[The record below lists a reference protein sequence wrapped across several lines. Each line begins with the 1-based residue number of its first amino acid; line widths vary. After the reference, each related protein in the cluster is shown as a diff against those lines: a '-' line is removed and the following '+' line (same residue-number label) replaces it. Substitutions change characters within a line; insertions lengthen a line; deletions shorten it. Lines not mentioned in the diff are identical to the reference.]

1 MKRALYYA
9 ASPLAA
15 LLLWE
20 LCAQQ
25 AWIDI
30 RFFPSPSAIGKY
42 ALSTL
47 DATELWMHLS
57 ASLQRIGWGYGAGV
71 IFGIGIGITM
81 GLSRVARIV
90 GYPLVAMFYPIPK
103 IALFPLVMLIF
114 GIGEIS
120 KIFVVALGCFFLVVM
135 NTLRGVD
142 QLDRIHFDVA
152 AIFQLRRSDLIRH
165 VILPGALPSIFTGLR
180 LALGYSLVIVVAAE
194 FSGASTGI
202 GYWIWQAWE
211 TFSIKRLYVGIFVI
225 AGLGIICSACLDIFE
240 RLLTPWRDTR
250 RHIIG

>member
-1 MKRALYYA
+1 MKRMLYYTG
-9 ASPLAA
+9 SPLLA
-15 LLLWE
+15 LVLWE
-20 LCAQQ
+20 LSARLG
-25 AWIDI
+25 WLDI
-30 RFFPSPSAIGKY
+30 RFFPAPTAIGWY
-42 ALSTL
+42 AFNSL
-47 DATELWMHLS
+47 DANEVWTHLS

-71 IFGIGIGITM
+71 FLGISIGIAM
-81 GLSRVARIV
+81 GLSRLARIV

-142 QLDRIHFDVA
+142 QLERIHFDVA
-152 AIFQLRRSDLIRH
+152 AIFQLRRADFIRH
-165 VILPGALPSIFTGLR
+165 VILPGALPSIFTGVR

-194 FSGASTGI
+194 FSGANTGI

-211 TFSIKRLYVGIFVI
+211 TFAIKRLYVGIFVI
-225 AGLGIICSACLDIFE
+225 AALGIACSACLDIFE

-250 RHIIG
+250 GHTIG

>member
-1 MKRALYYA
+1 MKRVLYYT

-25 AWIDI
+25 AWIDV
-30 RFFPSPSAIGKY
+30 RFFPAPTAIGGY
-42 ALSTL
+42 ALSSL
-47 DATELWMHLS
+47 DAGDVWTHLS

-71 IFGIGIGITM
+71 IFGISIGIAM
-81 GLSRVARIV
+81 GLSRVARV
-90 GYPLVAMFYPIPK
+90 LGYPLVAMFYPIPK

-152 AIFQLRRSDLIRH
+152 TIFQLRRADLIRH

-194 FSGASTGI
+194 FSGANTGI

-211 TFSIKRLYVGIFVI
+211 TFAIKRLYVGIFVI
-225 AGLGIICSACLDIFE
+225 AALGIVCSASLDVLE

-250 RHIIG
+250 RHTIG